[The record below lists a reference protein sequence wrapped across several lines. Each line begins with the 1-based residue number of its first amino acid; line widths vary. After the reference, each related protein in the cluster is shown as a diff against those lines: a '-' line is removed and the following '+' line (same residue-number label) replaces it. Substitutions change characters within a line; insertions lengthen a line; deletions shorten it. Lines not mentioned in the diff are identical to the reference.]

1 MLSWIVTSCVLILA
15 VLLIRRVFRGK
26 ASARAVYA
34 LWLFVAL
41 RLLIPG
47 SVAVN
52 APVPA
57 VAEVVNRSPVVQL
70 SDKLDGADSL
80 TLTPEGDVEAHYS
93 AEGQTGG
100 TTQIVAESAGQR
112 EFNFMNAL
120 VSLKK
125 LVIPAWLC
133 GAAAVAL
140 VFALSWMK
148 FSRSV
153 RRSRE
158 LIQVPGTPVRVY
170 ISDAVD
176 TPCLFGLFS
185 PAVYLPSYVASEGR
199 LMRHALEHELSH
211 YRQRDHIW
219 CVLRCACL
227 ALHWY
232 NPLVWLAVKLSKR
245 DCELACDEATVG
257 RLGEAER
264 ASYGRSLIRLTC
276 ETPRGAVVAT
286 AMCAR
291 PKELKE
297 RITMLTKNKHSII
310 ALALAAV
317 LAFTATACS
326 FVSGDGD
333 ASVGSVSYE
342 SGINGTYI
350 YDFTAPDGADN
361 FVVTAWYYNGNEW
374 ESKLSSPQYGG
385 IEGRIGIDTD
395 LSAGTFGW
403 SVEIDGVTNT
413 SQGNYDLNSLAGS
426 DNPDWTAVSHQDRAL
441 EARTNE
447 PVPLVMFGGTKDGE
461 QYARS
466 GQMGFFEQPEFIEDD
481 NLELICITITFT
493 RADGHIAQSERD
505 VSSGKT
511 VFDYTAPSGANSMRF
526 TVYRY
531 DRDSGT
537 WDVRMVS
544 DRACK
549 TDEGKLVSTFDRSE
563 RTFGLGVEYSDGTGS
578 SVDGLSFDELA
589 MTSAQNVEDW
599 GNSVP
604 IGSGGFDVGLNTEL
618 PVTFYTGVVGDT
630 AYSSIDYFEHPELIE
645 GDDEYICVTVTF
657 FATAVWQDGQ
667 VSHNDQLSSGDSER
681 FDYTAPTGADALRV
695 RVYSFTDG
703 AWKSRFDASR
713 PLDRRNGGL
722 TLTPDL
728 TARTLE
734 IITEY
739 TATSSESLDLDEL
752 AVNAQNI
759 TSWGYTVSL
768 TSERDTGLYTE
779 VPLMLLTGMV
789 GDTAYTG
796 TDYFEHPE
804 NIEGDDEY
812 ICVTIMFT
820 DADVSTS
827 EPDPIT
833 PPTAQSAEL
842 MGFESSYDAGDSYE
856 DIASAWVHDYAENLV
871 IGLPESDPAACSG
884 VSIEGYSVVAA
895 SMTQPERII
904 VDVSLWCAPRNRAA
918 FLDFYGQVLYGM
930 PLAGQSSEPATEE
943 CDIILSRYLILELDN
958 GVAECVSASSERPDL
973 WGYLSLFSADSYES
987 FLAGLDSSG
996 DGAKQTV
1003 ARANYSELDELS
1015 SESWMA
1021 LLEALDSVAI
1031 DENGDGDQL
1040 IRDLYAMHAA
1050 VNSDGAYAE
1059 WLGGILSEQREH
1071 DEASFTLA
1079 LESFSAEEQQVIL
1092 TLAAPLT

>member
-326 FVSGDGD
+326 FVSSATEPTGIPGSD
-333 ASVGSVSYE
+333 AGNVALREGTE
-342 SGINGTYI
+342 ST
-350 YDFTAPDGADN
+350 YDFTAPGGAEGVRISAWVFDGTRWVEQPQTDVDCSAE
-361 FVVTAWYYNGNEW
+361 TG
-374 ESKLSSPQYGG
+374 SLSFS
-385 IEGRIGIDTD
+385 IDTSHN
-395 LSAGTFGW
+395 LYGYVLEFTGRNTVSASGESLGT
-403 SVEIDGVTNT
+403 
-413 SQGNYDLNSLAGS
+413 LAG
-426 DNPDWTAVSHQDRAL
+426 DEDADFRGRHINAGPIECAV
-441 EARTNE
+441 NE
-447 PVPLVMFGGTKDGE
+447 TVPLVMATT
-461 QYARS
+461 AS
-466 GQMGFFEQPEFIEDD
+466 GASTDYFTGPTEIEDKD
-481 NLELICITITFT
+481 AEYVCFTITFT
-493 RADGHIAQSERD
+493 AGEGSILL
-505 VSSGKT
+505 SGQDES
-511 VFDYTAPSGANSMRF
+511 VDPPYQAVYDFTAPEGAGRIQVNF
-526 TVYRY
+526 YRLNNGAMELCRAMEY
-531 DRDSGT
+531 PLDTAEGALTIGYEDNIML
-537 WDVRMVS
+537 DV
-544 DRACK
+544 
-549 TDEGKLVSTFDRSE
+549 T
-563 RTFGLGVEYSDGTGS
+563 YSDGTGA
-578 SVDGLSFDELA
+578 SVDGISL
-589 MTSAQNVEDW
+589 ED
-599 GNSVP
+599 
-604 IGSGGFDVGLNTEL
+604 ITQTETQGWRVNL
-618 PVTFYTGVVGDT
+618 LQGREFVITG
-630 AYSSIDYFEHPELIE
+630 
-645 GDDEYICVTVTF
+645 
-657 FATAVWQDGQ
+657 Q
-667 VSHNDQLSSGDSER
+667 
-681 FDYTAPTGADALRV
+681 
-695 RVYSFTDG
+695 
-703 AWKSRFDASR
+703 
-713 PLDRRNGGL
+713 
-722 TLTPDL
+722 
-728 TARTLE
+728 
-734 IITEY
+734 
-739 TATSSESLDLDEL
+739 
-752 AVNAQNI
+752 
-759 TSWGYTVSL
+759 
-768 TSERDTGLYTE
+768 E
-779 VPLMLLTGMV
+779 VPLMMFSSGSIGMNW
-789 GDTAYTG
+789 DAYYSPSNYA
-796 TDYFEHPE
+796 DS
-804 NIEGDDEY
+804 
-812 ICVTIMFT
+812 
-820 DADVSTS
+820 DVSYVVVTVRFVGGNNQPKGQIAYDDSVIDSSNLNFDFNAPDGSDSVYVRLYRLSGGAWS
-827 EPDPIT
+827 EVGGFVRQYGQSQSGTLECSIDYEALTLDYGVRMDGDSEYNPSRFNLETLLDRSWGCTWLTEPYVAQVREEILLVMFNGAAGDGGSNSLTYFTRPQDIPANGGDYVCLTVTFLAPDDILDPIQT
-833 PPTAQSAEL
+833 APPSAQSAEL
-842 MGFESSYDAGDSYE
+842 VGFASSYGDGDSYE
-856 DIASAWVHDYAENLV
+856 DVASAWVHDYAENLV

-884 VSIEGYSVVAA
+884 VSIEGYSAVAA